1 MELDVYSTDIDW
13 VPISKGINDSFA
25 IGFVDGSF
33 KLITKLTKV
42 EKHVVDAHKAA
53 VNYLFSLFIFNL
65 YIFLFFQHLMN
76 LKKVD

>member
-1 MELDVYSTDIDW
+1 MELEVYSTDIDW

-53 VNYLFSLFIFNL
+53 VNYFINPSFSF
-65 YIFLFFQHLMN
+65 
-76 LKKVD
+76 